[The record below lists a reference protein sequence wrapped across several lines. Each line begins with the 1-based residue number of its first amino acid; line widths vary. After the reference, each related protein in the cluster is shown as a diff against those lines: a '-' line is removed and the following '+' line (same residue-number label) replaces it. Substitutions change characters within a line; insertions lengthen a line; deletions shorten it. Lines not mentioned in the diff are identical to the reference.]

1 MMWMNHGDIH
11 AAFNSKDTLD
21 GEGYNVKFETKE
33 AYETELLELLGDGV
47 GGKIGHLRPNLGLD
61 LETGSVL
68 TVYTSTG
75 TPKIR

>member
-1 MMWMNHGDIH
+1 MPVLHLHNPP
-11 AAFNSKDTLD
+11 
-21 GEGYNVKFETKE
+21 KFDLLHKSYLLLQLETKE